1 MTIIKIGLNGAF
13 GKMGKAVEA
22 LINNELSS
30 YELVSKIGSTCTPQ
44 QMDEACKLCDV
55 MIDFSSPNSI
65 EAITDAAGRNNS
77 CLVVGTTGLKSKHIE
92 FIKSLAKK
100 TPVLYAANTSLGA
113 NLIADLSARAA
124 TVLNQYD
131 VEIVEAH
138 HRFKKDA
145 PSGTALMIG
154 KKIADVKGIDFEK
167 NAVFDRSAK
176 GAREDNEMSFS
187 SIRGGGIFGECE
199 VIFAGQY
206 EVVSISCRALSRDA
220 FAEGALVAAK
230 WLVNQKPGLYSMK
243 DVLGLSALL

>member
-1 MTIIKIGLNGAF
+1 MKTIKIGLNGAF

-22 LINNELSS
+22 LIDNELGG
-30 YELVSKIGSTCTPQ
+30 YELVSKVGSTCTQQ

-65 EAITDAAGRNNS
+65 EAVTDAVGRNNS
-77 CLVVGTTGLKSKHIE
+77 CLIVGTTGLKSKHIE
-92 FIKSLAKK
+92 FLKSLATK
-100 TPVLYAANTSLGA
+100 TAVLYSANTSVGA

-167 NAVFDRSAK
+167 NAVFDRAAK
-176 GAREDNEMSFS
+176 GAREYNEMSFS

-206 EVVSISCRALSRDA
+206 EVVSISCRALSRDS

-243 DVLGLSALL
+243 DVLGLNAL

>member
-1 MTIIKIGLNGAF
+1 
-13 GKMGKAVEA
+13 
-22 LINNELSS
+22 
-30 YELVSKIGSTCTPQ
+30 
-44 QMDEACKLCDV
+44 
-55 MIDFSSPNSI
+55 
-65 EAITDAAGRNNS
+65 
-77 CLVVGTTGLKSKHIE
+77 
-92 FIKSLAKK
+92 
-100 TPVLYAANTSLGA
+100 LGA

-243 DVLGLSALL
+243 DVLGLHAL